1 MYLNEDFDVHSIYSL
16 QDSRLLYNRIEVRKV
31 AEEHRIWVWM
41 TGILIIL
48 SADAESQD
56 PAFSQFYAN
65 PLYMNPA
72 MAGVEGPA
80 KLYLGY
86 RNQWPGA
93 TNPYV
98 TYHASFEKFIEPL
111 QGGIGI
117 HLNNDRQGGGV
128 FNTLSLDAIY
138 AYHLQVS
145 SRLMISGGFQASV
158 GQRNMDPSD
167 LVLPSELMGA
177 GTTTLIPYSKVFPDF
192 AVGFGGFYKHFYGGV
207 AAHHLLEPYS
217 APSEDP
223 NTRLSR
229 KYTAHLGALI
239 PVYEKRLGK
248 EVLQLSPNLIF
259 IQQDIYQQLNYGLEV
274 HYRGLILGTWFRQD
288 LLFSYGT
295 AIFSA
300 GYGNGQFRIRYSYDA
315 KLSPPDL
322 YIPSL
327 GAHELSMVVIFENL
341 NKSTKHRA
349 IKCPRI

>member
-1 MYLNEDFDVHSIYSL
+1 M
-16 QDSRLLYNRIEVRKV
+16 V
-31 AEEHRIWVWM
+31 ANDQCMFVWM
-41 TGILIIL
+41 AGLLLFL
-48 SADAESQD
+48 SHEADSQD

-72 MAGVEGPA
+72 MAGVEGPT
-80 KLYLGY
+80 KFYLGY

-98 TYHASFEKFIEPL
+98 TYHASFEQYIEAL
-111 QGGIGI
+111 QGGIGVHI
-117 HLNNDRQGGGV
+117 INDRQGGGV

-138 AYHLQVS
+138 AYHLKVS
-145 SRLMISGGFQASV
+145 SKLMVTGGFQASV

-167 LVLPSELMGA
+167 LVLPSDLIGA
-177 GTTTLIPYSKVFPDF
+177 GTTTLTPYSKVFPDF
-192 AVGFGGFYKHFYGGV
+192 AVGFAGFFKNFFGGIAV
-207 AAHHLLEPYS
+207 HHLLEPYS
-217 APSEDP
+217 SPTEDP
-223 NTRLSR
+223 NTRISR
-229 KYTAHLGALI
+229 RYTVHMGALI
-239 PVYEKRLGK
+239 PIYEKRLGR
-248 EVLQLSPNLIF
+248 EVLQLSPHLVF

-274 HYRGLILGTWFRQD
+274 LYRGMIIGTWFRQD

-322 YIPSL
+322 HIPTL

-349 IKCPRI
+349 IKCPKI

>member
-1 MYLNEDFDVHSIYSL
+1 
-16 QDSRLLYNRIEVRKV
+16 
-31 AEEHRIWVWM
+31 M

-117 HLNNDRQGGGV
+117 HMNNDRQGGGV

-167 LVLPSELMGA
+167 LVLPSDLLGA

-192 AVGFGGFYKHFYGGV
+192 AVGFGAFYKNFYGGV

-229 KYTAHLGALI
+229 KYTAHLGAT
-239 PVYEKRLGK
+239 Y
-248 EVLQLSPNLIF
+248 S
-259 IQQDIYQQLNYGLEV
+259 
-274 HYRGLILGTWFRQD
+274 
-288 LLFSYGT
+288 
-295 AIFSA
+295 
-300 GYGNGQFRIRYSYDA
+300 RIRKATGQRGIAAFSQSGFHSTGYLSTTKLWIGGTLQGAYSGQSGSDRIFCFHMVQQSSLQA
-315 KLSPPDL
+315 METDNSGFATVMMPNSHHPICIFPPWDRMNYRWWL
-322 YIPSL
+322 YL
-327 GAHELSMVVIFENL
+327 KTLTNRQNTGQ
-341 NKSTKHRA
+341 
-349 IKCPRI
+349 

>member
-1 MYLNEDFDVHSIYSL
+1 MWSTGMLWSVYLGT
-16 QDSRLLYNRIEVRKV
+16 R
-31 AEEHRIWVWM
+31 A
-41 TGILIIL
+41 
-48 SADAESQD
+48 QD

-80 KLYLGY
+80 KISLGY

-98 TYHASFEKFIEPL
+98 TYHASYDQYLEAL
-111 QGGIGI
+111 QGGVGL
-117 HLNNDRQGGGV
+117 HVGNDRQGGGV
-128 FNTLSLDAIY
+128 FNTLSVDAMY
-138 AYHLQVS
+138 AYHLKVTS
-145 SRLMISGGFQASV
+145 DLWVSGGFQASV
-158 GQRNMDPSD
+158 GQRNMNPSD
-167 LVLPSELMGA
+167 LVLPSDLIGA
-177 GTTTLIPYSKVFPDF
+177 GTTTLTPYSKVYPDF
-192 AVGFGGFYKHFYGGV
+192 AVGFAGFYKNFFGGV
-207 AAHHLLEPYS
+207 AVHHLLQPYGS
-217 APSEDP
+217 PSEDP

-239 PVYEKRLGK
+239 PIIERRLGK
-248 EVLQLSPNLIF
+248 EILQLSPNLVF
-259 IQQDIYQQLNYGLEV
+259 MQQDIYQQLNYGLEV
-274 HYRGLILGTWFRQD
+274 LYRGVILGVWFRQD

-322 YIPSL
+322 HIPTL
-327 GAHELSMVVIFENL
+327 GAHELSLVVIFENL

-349 IKCPRI
+349 IKCPKI